1 MKVVITGAL
10 GQLGKDFTK
19 ILTNEG
25 CKVVQ
30 VDKSSSN
37 NPDVQSFDITSHDA
51 VIEFWKNHSDVN
63 CLINNAGVGVFSPL
77 EDRTVEDLN
86 HVLSVNVIGNILMTK
101 EFISSSMHS
110 SNIKHVV
117 NIASMYG
124 HISSDYRIY
133 GESGRNNSEIYS
145 ASKAG
150 VIALT
155 KYFAANYAHKNFRFN
170 SISPGGVHRNQSSDF
185 LENYSKRNPMNR
197 LADSNE
203 IAKVIKFLVM
213 ESPDYM
219 NGEDLKID
227 GGHSVW

>member
-25 CKVVQ
+25 CKVIQ
-30 VDKSSSN
+30 VDKNSSN
-37 NPDVQSFDITSHDA
+37 NQDVQSFDITSHDA
-51 VIEFWKNHSDVN
+51 VIDFWKNHSDAV
-63 CLINNAGVGVFSPL
+63 CLINNAGVGIFSPL
-77 EDRTVEDLN
+77 EERTVEELN
-86 HVLSVNVIGNILMTK
+86 YVLNVNIIGNILMTK
-101 EFISSSMHS
+101 EFISSTINS
-110 SNIKHVV
+110 SDVKHVI
-117 NIASMYG
+117 NIASIYG

-133 GESGRNNSEIYS
+133 GKSGRNNSEIYS

-155 KYFAANYAHKNFRFN
+155 KYFAANYAHKNYRFN
-170 SISPGGVHRNQSSDF
+170 SISPGGVQRNQSNDF
-185 LENYSKRNPMNR
+185 IKNYSDRNPMNR
-197 LADSNE
+197 LANGNE

-219 NGEDLKID
+219 NGEDLKVD
-227 GGHSVW
+227 GGHSAW